1 MWLIA
6 RHSAARVTYLS
17 PSEVEMPRLFLVVL
31 LVLVSSSRAVYGHPE
46 DGASPPRDS
55 ATSVTTTTPKQRAA
69 RLFFSDRKLVTQ
81 HSETVA
87 FYSDVLHDKVVLINF
102 IFTQCADA
110 CPTQTARLAEVQ
122 SLLAD
127 VLGHGVLLVSISVDP
142 EHDTPRVLSE
152 YAARFGAR
160 DGWLFL
166 TGAKADVDDVL
177 RRLGQLAPVREAHT
191 TLFLLGNAK
200 TGHWIKVHPDAGPDQ
215 IARQLRRLEAET
227 SR

>member
-1 MWLIA
+1 
-6 RHSAARVTYLS
+6 
-17 PSEVEMPRLFLVVL
+17 MPRLFLVL
-31 LVLVSSSRAVYGHPE
+31 LVLVTSSGAVCAHPE
-46 DGASPPRDS
+46 DGASGPGDS

-69 RLFFSDRKLVTQ
+69 RLFFSDRQLVTQ

-87 FYSDVLHDKVVLINF
+87 FYSDVLHDNVVLINF

-110 CPTQTARLAEVQ
+110 CPTQTARLAKVQ

-127 VLGHGVLLVSISVDP
+127 VIGRGVLLVSISVDP
-142 EHDTPRVLSE
+142 QHDTPPVLRE
-152 YAARFGAR
+152 YAARFGAG

-200 TGHWIKVHPDAGPDQ
+200 TGHWIKVHPDAAPDV
-215 IARQLRRLEAET
+215 IARQMRVLKAET